1 LLEESRKRVS
11 ANVEGAWYELLE
23 SLVVNARLRME
34 VGEFPKVD
42 WRLIEVKHILKTEGD
57 KLDESRSR
65 FYWGKYYHIQ
75 AKSTWRGHFYQRAF
89 ETFTD
94 GIEFFEAKIKR
105 GQADRTNI
113 KYLCKL
119 YEGLA
124 HLECEALLFDWADA
138 NIEEAEALYDKH
150 AAVFNRLDKFKFLVK
165 KSSFQK
171 KFGFFD
177 EALEI
182 LIDLEKQVSTML

>member
-1 LLEESRKRVS
+1 
-11 ANVEGAWYELLE
+11 
-23 SLVVNARLRME
+23 M
-34 VGEFPKVD
+34 
-42 WRLIEVKHILKTEGD
+42 KTEGG
-57 KLDESRSR
+57 KLDEERAR
-65 FYWGKYYHIQ
+65 YYWGKYYHLK
-75 AKSTWRGHFYQRAF
+75 AKNTWRGHFYQRAF
-89 ETFTD
+89 ETFSD

-105 GQADRTNI
+105 GQADRTNV

-124 HLECEALLFDWADA
+124 HLECEALLFDWAET

-150 AAVFNRLDKFKFLVK
+150 AAVFNRIDKFKFLVK

-177 EALEI
+177 DAIDI
-182 LIDLEKQVSTML
+182 LGDVEKQVMTML